1 MVYCNWFAT
10 SEYGLVTPFLCYF
23 WNLRKSLYK
32 ILATISCKCNQIK
45 DVIMVFEKAFIF
57 IAFKYCNFFYL
68 GIAMFLPLI
77 VLLVYVHCVAYLCA
91 VVFSG
96 LKTWVIIKIFTHPCY
111 SRHFDWFS
119 WGWTKKK
126 ITYPTYTPNSKDQSV
141 KFLLKIL
148 RIGRFE
154 KLSFLSR
161 PFRFF
166 FSQFFFASSPK
177 I

>member
-119 WGWTKKK
+119 WGWTKIQQTIFLGMKQKK
-126 ITYPTYTPNSKDQSV
+126 IGRKKIEMADSKNWVFQICQFSI
-141 KFLLKIL
+141 FLAKISQ
-148 RIGRFE
+148 IG
-154 KLSFLSR
+154 
-161 PFRFF
+161 PWNWVCM
-166 FSQFFFASSPK
+166 
-177 I
+177 